1 MGKSAGGKADKGG
14 GEMSL
19 KDARDNIE
27 QALENIRQAKE
38 AQDMET
44 SQEFLLTAKLL
55 LNDAIDEIANVADD
69 IDSAYL
75 LLKPNRE
82 V

>member
-1 MGKSAGGKADKGG
+1 
-14 GEMSL
+14 MSL

-55 LNDAIDEIANVADD
+55 LNDAIDEIANVVDD